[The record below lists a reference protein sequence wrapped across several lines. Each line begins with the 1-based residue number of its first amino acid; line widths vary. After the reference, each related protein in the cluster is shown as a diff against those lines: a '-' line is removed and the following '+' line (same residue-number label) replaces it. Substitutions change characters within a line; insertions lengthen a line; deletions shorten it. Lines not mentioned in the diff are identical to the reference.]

1 MKETTYKLTI
11 EFLEPILGSQP
22 TAQVAS
28 EFLAKRAGFDG
39 MPEDE
44 IESLPE
50 ALEKGTTIF
59 PKKNGQPV
67 IWDYQI
73 KGFLKAAGQVLNGQV
88 DGGTKALRSKV
99 NNLIFITPRQIP
111 LQIPEGGM
119 IEFLERPLRAE
130 TAQGPRVALARSE
143 MLPSGTKISCGITVL
158 GEVISEKALR
168 EILDYGYWQ
177 GLGQWRNGGWGRFRY
192 VLEKEE

>member
-1 MKETTYKLTI
+1 
-11 EFLEPILGSQP
+11 
-22 TAQVAS
+22 
-28 EFLAKRAGFDG
+28 
-39 MPEDE
+39 
-44 IESLPE
+44 
-50 ALEKGTTIF
+50 
-59 PKKNGQPV
+59 
-67 IWDYQI
+67 
-73 KGFLKAAGQVLNGQV
+73 
-88 DGGTKALRSKV
+88 
-99 NNLIFITPRQIP
+99 
-111 LQIPEGGM
+111 M